1 MKVTTTMGMEN
12 VGECLEEEREQEELV
27 LILFLFFFLS
37 IITCCLTCR
46 KRVKIVQ
53 YEVSPDPEAMMYE
66 DETTMSEEPA
76 TPEMPRSRQPLLA
89 LTYLE
94 PQNNLQISLA

>member
-1 MKVTTTMGMEN
+1 MGIEN
-12 VGECLEEEREQEELV
+12 LERDMGACLEEEPCGNL

-53 YEVSPDPEAMMYE
+53 YEVSLDPEAMMCE
-66 DETTMSEEPA
+66 EETTMSEEPA